1 MVKVHE
7 LKKAVVAVWFR
18 AHKAAAD
25 QQLLQVRRLK
35 ALRMFAFVAHLKQ
48 EECTV
53 QAAFHVL
60 EQVVQEILKYSN
72 QPRFLDQQHAALS
85 FLTQAASDTSQVSA
99 VVGFAFVSHSIPPPG
114 HEQPASCRA

>member
-1 MVKVHE
+1 MVKVHRLE
-7 LKKAVVAVWFR
+7 KAVVAVWSR

-25 QQLLQVRRLK
+25 HQLLQVRRLE

-60 EQVVQEILKYSN
+60 EQLVQEILKYSN
-72 QPRFLDQQHAALS
+72 QPRILDQQHAALS
-85 FLTQAASDTSQVSA
+85 LLTQVASDTSQVSA
-99 VVGFAFVSHSIPPPG
+99 IPGFAFVSPITSPPG